1 MIWSPGSLPTALW
14 WYDVCGIVGYTG
26 RREAAPLILEGLRKL
41 EYRGYDSFGVATL
54 GDGIELAKHQGRISE
69 YAGFTIR
76 LHGKTG
82 IGHTRWATHGVP
94 NDVNAHPHTDCANRI
109 AIVHN
114 GIIENFAELRKEL
127 VVRGHTFASDTDT
140 EVIVHLIEERY
151 ARDRDLLAAVRDTLS
166 CLKGSYALLVIA
178 AGDEHLIAARNGSP
192 LVLGIGDQEYFAASD
207 MTPILEH
214 TERAVFLEDGDI
226 ASLTK
231 NAIGIFQGTTPVTR
245 PVELI
250 DWSLED
256 VKKGGF
262 AHYMLKEI
270 YEQPQAFFNTIR
282 ALDTTAALPKIV
294 RDPASVTIVA
304 CGSSY
309 HAGLIF
315 KYLLEE
321 SCGIPARLEYASEFK
336 YFPPP
341 VDDLVIGITQSG
353 ETADTLA
360 ALRQARLH
368 NCRTLAVT
376 NVLGSSVSRIADATL
391 FMRAGPEI
399 SVAATKS
406 FVAQLAVLMYII
418 DKISGGKYRDIL
430 LHAHTAIEEILLMD
444 LSDVVARCRD
454 ATSIFYI
461 GRGPFYAVSLEGA
474 LKMKEISYIHAEGY
488 AAGELKH
495 GPFAL
500 LSPET
505 PVIAIC
511 LPGETYSVMISN
523 IKEIKARGAPV
534 IALGCE
540 GDAELPDIVDIFIP
554 VAGTHLFVQILTSL
568 VILQL
573 LAYRTAVAL
582 GRDVDKPRNLAKSVT
597 VE

>member
-1 MIWSPGSLPTALW
+1 
-14 WYDVCGIVGYTG
+14 VCGIVGYVG
-26 RREAAPLILEGLRKL
+26 RREAASLIIEGLKKL

-54 GDGIELAKHQGRISE
+54 GSGIELAKYQGRISE
-69 YAGFTIR
+69 YAGTAIR
-76 LHGKTG
+76 LHGKMG
-82 IGHTRWATHGVP
+82 IGHTRWATHGIP
-94 NDVNAHPHTDCANRI
+94 NDINAHPHLDCANCI
-109 AIVHN
+109 AVVHN
-114 GIIENFAELRKEL
+114 GIIENFSELKRNL
-127 VVRGHTFASDTDT
+127 VSRGHRFRSDTDT
-140 EVIVHLIEERY
+140 EVIVHLIEEAY
-151 ARDRDLLAAVRDTLS
+151 AQQRDLCRAVEETVPL
-166 CLKGSYALLVIA
+166 LKGSYALLVIA
-178 AGDEHLIAARNGSP
+178 VDDKHLIAARNGSP
-192 LVLGIGDQEYFAASD
+192 LVIGIGDRENFAASD
-207 MTPILEH
+207 MTPVLEH

-226 ASLTK
+226 ASMTP
-231 NAIGIFQGTTPVTR
+231 GGVEIFHDKKPVTR

-250 DWSLED
+250 DWSPEE

-262 AHYMLKEI
+262 AHYMIKEI

-282 ALDTTAALPKIV
+282 SIGAGALPRIAKK
-294 RDPASVTIVA
+294 PASVTIVA

-309 HAGLIF
+309 HAGLIARYF
-315 KYLLEE
+315 IEE
-321 SCGIPARLEYASEFK
+321 TCGIPTRLEFASEFR

-341 VDDLVIGITQSG
+341 VDGLVIGISQSG
-353 ETADTLA
+353 ETADTLT
-360 ALRQARLH
+360 ALKQAHAH
-368 NCRTLAVT
+368 NCQTLAVT
-376 NVLGSSVSRIADATL
+376 NVLGSSMSRIADATL

-406 FVAQLAVLMYII
+406 FVAQLAVMMQII
-418 DKISGGKYRDIL
+418 NTWTGGKCDEIL
-430 LHAHTAIEEILLMD
+430 QHAHQSIEDVLLMD
-444 LSDVVARCRD
+444 LSDPVSLCTVAR
-454 ATSIFYI
+454 SIFYI

-511 LPGETYSVMISN
+511 MPGETYSVMIAN

-534 IALGCE
+534 IALGSE
-540 GDAELPDIVDIFIP
+540 SDSELSDVVDIFIP
-554 VAGTHLFVQILTSL
+554 LPGTHQFVQVLTSL
-568 VILQL
+568 VVLQL
-573 LAYRTAVAL
+573 LAYYTAVAL